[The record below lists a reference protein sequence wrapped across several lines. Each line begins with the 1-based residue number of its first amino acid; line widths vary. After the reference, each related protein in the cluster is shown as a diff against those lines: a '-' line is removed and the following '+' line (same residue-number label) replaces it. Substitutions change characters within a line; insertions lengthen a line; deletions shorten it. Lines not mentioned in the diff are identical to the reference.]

1 MATPVTFIK
10 GINPWRCREA
20 SRNEAVKVL
29 MAAAWR
35 PNNPR
40 QHHLPVPHTKLPAT
54 AVETEKTN
62 HPPMCLSTTDAICR
76 RRAPSRRQV
85 HCAPPFD
92 CQPDCVCFHARTA
105 TRPPRLG
112 SFSKKKRK
120 KKRKG
125 KEKRKRKK
133 ERKIRKKSPF
143 PPGFPTEFLSLRS
156 RLVVENRRR
165 RMWCCKRLDSS
176 DWPVTTI
183 VRGNASFLHV
193 ANFFDTSS
201 RTRHCPS
208 RGGFSP
214 PLFSFFLDFHL
225 LFFLILSAQINLF
238 DPRCYGI
245 FADRPVQFFMIFGSN
260 VFFFAPLLSFRF
272 CQSRYRVVWRSFSR
286 TLQLLRCFY
295 AVAIIVPFGQSRVSR
310 ISSRKVY
317 AHFVGRW
324 AILLIAYTIR

>member
-1 MATPVTFIK
+1 MLHATEDLIDVREMATPVTFIK

-260 VFFFAPLLSFRF
+260 VISSSHRCFPFVFASPDIVSFGEAFHERF
-272 CQSRYRVVWRSFSR
+272 S
-286 TLQLLRCFY
+286 FY
-295 AVAIIVPFGQSRVSR
+295 AVSTLLLLLYRSV
-310 ISSRKVY
+310 KV
-317 AHFVGRW
+317 
-324 AILLIAYTIR
+324 AYLG